1 MSTRM
6 KRASRPRVGQEGTYL
21 LEVLIAVLL
30 FAFGV
35 LGLVGLLAGSVRA
48 SNEVRFRS
56 EAAYIANGMIS
67 DMWTMDA
74 PTMTTQF
81 GGGGAKLVAWTSRAT
96 SLLPSSTVTVTM
108 TPGLSSQS
116 STVDVKIT
124 WKLPGSNETHNYIMT
139 AQIGKNL

>member
-1 MSTRM
+1 MSAGM
-6 KRASRPRVGQEGTYL
+6 KRVNRPHVGQQGSYL
-21 LEVLIAVLL
+21 LEVLIAILL

-35 LGLVGLLAGSVRA
+35 LGLVGLLASSVRA
-48 SNEVRFRS
+48 SNEARFRS

-81 GGGGAKLVAWTSRAT
+81 AGGGAKLVAWTSKAS
-96 SLLPSSTVTVTM
+96 SLLPLSTVAVTM

-124 WKLPGSNETHNYIMT
+124 WKLPGSTETHNYIMT

>member
-1 MSTRM
+1 
-6 KRASRPRVGQEGTYL
+6 V
-21 LEVLIAVLL
+21 

-35 LGLVGLLAGSVRA
+35 LGLVALLAGSVRA
-48 SNEVRFRS
+48 SNEARFRS

-74 PTMTTQF
+74 STMTTQF
-81 GGGGAKLVAWTSRAT
+81 GGGGAKLVAWTSKAS
-96 SLLPSSTVTVTM
+96 SLLPASTVAVAM

-124 WKLPGSNETHNYIMT
+124 WKLPGSTETHNYIMT